1 MRKAATLVLGTLL
14 AVAACANRPPA
25 VPPETGTITVGV
37 TAAGP
42 DVSAIELRVEAG
54 TVSGTV
60 RADGG
65 VFTARNVP
73 AGDHV
78 VRLTGVPSRCTVDGS
93 PERRV
98 TVRAQ
103 RTTALRFAL
112 SCG

>member
-1 MRKAATLVLGTLL
+1 M
-14 AVAACANRPPA
+14 
-25 VPPETGTITVGV
+25 ITVGV

-42 DVSAIELRVEAG
+42 DVSAIEVRVEAG
-54 TVSGTV
+54 TVTGTV
-60 RADGG
+60 KADGG

-73 AGDHV
+73 EGDHV
-78 VRLTGVPSRCTVDGS
+78 VRLTGVPSRCTVEGS

-112 SCG
+112 SCS